1 MIAGKLNESI
11 TLMRPVENR
20 DFFGSIDKT
29 YQDVKTVHAE
39 TDWKGG
45 STTYGQPE
53 IVAGE
58 TLNFIIRDAHT
69 VAVDWRVR
77 YTGIVY
83 HVNAINHNRQRG
95 MKTLYCTKVNE

>member
-1 MIAGKLNESI
+1 MENKVELNLTDIVSFLRKPRASFTKADIKRFIKAQNIRHVNFMYAGGDGRLK
-11 TLMRPVENR
+11 
-20 DFFGSIDKT
+20 
-29 YQDVKTVHAE
+29 
-39 TDWKGG
+39 
-45 STTYGQPE
+45 
-53 IVAGE
+53 

-77 YTGIVY
+77 YSGIVY